1 MEDWRDYM
9 TDYHAIRADGEHDSE
24 HEDEHE
30 GDFALSMEA
39 LYVLLMEGNTDRV
52 VDAIASVLGAD
63 PQIKAF
69 ASLWKV
75 LDKTCES
82 EAKLVSREPQYVLD
96 CAWRACGKAEVW
108 QRVALDA
115 DG

>member
-1 MEDWRDYM
+1 MLNCFLLVF
-9 TDYHAIRADGEHDSE
+9 TFCGQ
-24 HEDEHE
+24 
-30 GDFALSMEA
+30 GDNGTLSQAQSLQFKQAFGASAFAVGSHSNF
-39 LYVLLMEGNTDRV
+39 NTDRV

-82 EAKLVSREPQYVLD
+82 EAKLVSS
-96 CAWRACGKAEVW
+96 
-108 QRVALDA
+108 
-115 DG
+115 